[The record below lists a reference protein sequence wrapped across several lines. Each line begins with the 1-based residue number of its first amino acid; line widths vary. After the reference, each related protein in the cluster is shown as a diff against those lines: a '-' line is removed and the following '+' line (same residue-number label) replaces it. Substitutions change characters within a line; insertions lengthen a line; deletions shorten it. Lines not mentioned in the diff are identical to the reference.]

1 MVSKS
6 ITIFFKL
13 KKRVHLEGLWI
24 FFRIKPE
31 AYGIQ
36 APPGI
41 KLIRL
46 RRLDYIIHRDET
58 DKGNNWL
65 PVLIFFVLFG
75 NEKLN
80 GNSRVPEN

>member
-1 MVSKS
+1 MANRLPQ
-6 ITIFFKL
+6 INYFNA
-13 KKRVHLEGLWI
+13 GI

-58 DKGNNWL
+58 DKVNNWL